1 MRSLYKVA
9 TAFLINSYMVA
20 SSYLFF
26 ENTSPNSA
34 TQNFP
39 SSTAALQS
47 EPTQTSSFWDVSDI
61 DISFVSRK
69 RKLIALTFDDAP
81 TSTLDP
87 ILKVF
92 LDFNV
97 SHSDAPAS
105 ATVFC
110 NGKNIKPSTQASL
123 QTAFT
128 IGFELGNHTQH
139 HYNLVC
145 LSPAEIQA
153 EIQQTD
159 AALKRFDGKTTHLL
173 RTPYGNL
180 NDAIREAASTPI
192 ISWFI
197 DTLDWTGRSA
207 DEIYQAVWESKFS
220 GCIVLMHDGY
230 PNTVDALAR
239 LLPDLYED
247 GYQAV
252 TVSQMAKAHNCPLK
266 IGSVYIRARKK

>member
-1 MRSLYKVA
+1 
-9 TAFLINSYMVA
+9 MVA

-26 ENTSPNSA
+26 ENTSPKA
-34 TQNFP
+34 AAQNFP
-39 SSTAALQS
+39 SSSATLQS
-47 EPTQTSSFWDVSDI
+47 KPTQSSSFWDVSDI
-61 DISFVSRK
+61 DLSFVSQK

-159 AALKRFDGKTTHLL
+159 AALKRFDGKSTHLL